1 MTSSINYA
9 LSTLKRLVNHL
20 GHKELKTIADGLIMS
35 KIRYALPV
43 FAGESIR
50 FRETDPQSSS
60 TRRIQCLQNEMLRT
74 IKGKR
79 RRDHVRISD
88 MLESTTM
95 LSVNQLASYG
105 TLMEIWKARSFE
117 VPVLSTLLQHNRED
131 DRTLRSDTKLNLQ
144 ASISEP
150 FTLCAQKLWNMTSD
164 RFKTTNLLTIAKSE
178 AKKTVLQLPI

>member
-1 MTSSINYA
+1 
-9 LSTLKRLVNHL
+9 
-20 GHKELKTIADGLIMS
+20 MS
-35 KIRYALPV
+35 KIRYCLPV
-43 FAGESIR
+43 WGAEFIR
-50 FRETDPQSSS
+50 FKDDDPISAISHDLQVMQND
-60 TRRIQCLQNEMLRT
+60 TLRIITGNNRRY
-74 IKGKR
+74 
-79 RRDHVRISD
+79 HVRISD

-178 AKKTVLQLPI
+178 ANKTVLQLPI